1 MRFLLGSFRLVC
13 LKVAAEH
20 SSVSVRAMAAD
31 DQFELVA
38 KASMGKGSSSAELGA
53 MTDAPKRR
61 GDEIESRPKARGIGA
76 YASIPAPPAPELGEK
91 MVTITFPEGIAD
103 LPTWGATLMTCGK
116 VASERLSY
124 EELRSSENADHV
136 QYCKW
141 LMARATTMKGQ
152 FKDFISYVQA
162 YEAQFGK
169 IDEQQL
175 PVYIPGTKEKRIL
188 KKRA

>member
-1 MRFLLGSFRLVC
+1 MVF

-31 DQFELVA
+31 DQFDLVGLTEEEQSTLTMLVA

-152 FKDFISYVQA
+152 FDVFIRRMITHYN
-162 YEAQFGK
+162 
-169 IDEQQL
+169 
-175 PVYIPGTKEKRIL
+175 PR
-188 KKRA
+188 RAGSM

>member
-1 MRFLLGSFRLVC
+1 
-13 LKVAAEH
+13 
-20 SSVSVRAMAAD
+20 
-31 DQFELVA
+31 
-38 KASMGKGSSSAELGA
+38 
-53 MTDAPKRR
+53 
-61 GDEIESRPKARGIGA
+61 
-76 YASIPAPPAPELGEK
+76 
-91 MVTITFPEGIAD
+91 
-103 LPTWGATLMTCGK
+103 MTCGK

-162 YEAQFGK
+162 YEAQLGK
-169 IDEQQL
+169 LDEQQL